1 MVDATVG
8 IDVGGARKGFHAV
21 ALCGGAYH
29 SRFTSSDAAALAH
42 WCRSVVRASVIAI
55 DAPCRWSADGRSR
68 LAERAL
74 MAERIPCFSS
84 PSRQRAIEHPT
95 DYFGWMLRGEALYQ
109 ALEPSHPLL
118 TALPTA
124 ELPAGALPAGEQRC
138 CFETFPHAITW
149 HLHRAL
155 GLPPPQARRKVQE
168 RWALLQ
174 RLGLDCRELTN
185 IDWIDAALCAVAA
198 QQLAMGGACVGYGEP
213 QTGLIVVPRGH
224 ERAPFPTLNPGQ
236 VSTSAGS
243 NASATSARHWRV

>member
-1 MVDATVG
+1 MQEQPLTTTPQITTSQITTIG

-21 ALCGGAYH
+21 ALTGGAYAGQLVTADGH
-29 SRFTSSDAAALAH
+29 DLAH

-68 LAERAL
+68 PAERQL
-74 MAERIPCFSS
+74 MAEGIPCFSS
-84 PSRQRAIEHPT
+84 PSRQRALEHPT

-118 TALPTA
+118 TALP
-124 ELPAGALPAGEQRC
+124 AGGTRC

-149 HLHRAL
+149 HLHQAL

-168 RWALLQ
+168 RRALLLE
-174 RLGLDCRELTN
+174 LGLDCRELTN

-198 QQLAMGGACVGYGEP
+198 QQLAVGGRCRVYGEP
-213 QTGLIVVPRGH
+213 VGGVLIVPSG
-224 ERAPFPTLNPGQ
+224 P
-236 VSTSAGS
+236 SAQAK
-243 NASATSARHWRV
+243 NAH